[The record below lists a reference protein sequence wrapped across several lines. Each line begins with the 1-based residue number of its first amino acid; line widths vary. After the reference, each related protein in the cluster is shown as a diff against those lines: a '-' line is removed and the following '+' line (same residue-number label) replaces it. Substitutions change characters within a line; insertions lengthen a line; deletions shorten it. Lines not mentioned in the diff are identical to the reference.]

1 MPVLTSTTT
10 TISLMVYLRLN
21 KNLFE
26 SHQQTVFLVPMTI
39 RRKSFP
45 ATGPSTSTLFTAI
58 NTINKKTGNPIY
70 PLTTRAMKGV
80 GLGGRV
86 DCTIALCIAL
96 RTDGDRENGRRERKP
111 IIHFYQ

>member
-70 PLTTRAMKGV
+70 PLTSRETR
-80 GLGGRV
+80 GLASVAGA
-86 DCTIALCIAL
+86 IAQSRCAL
-96 RTDGDRENGRRERKP
+96 RLKRTAIGGTDAEKGNR
-111 IIHFYQ
+111 